1 MLYIFRHQRRPLGM
15 DHELFRFLEYEME
28 SVLDVAC
35 EECRRT
41 GTKRVERERLCDF
54 LDGFRGVYTHHLW
67 RWHGGW

>member
-1 MLYIFRHQRRPLGM
+1 MLYIFRHQCRPLGM
-15 DHELFRFLEYEME
+15 DHELFRFLEYEMQ

-35 EECRRT
+35 EERRST
-41 GTKRVERERLCDF
+41 GSKRVERERLCDF